1 MKIILT
7 ALSLGL
13 LLAQTAVS
21 QQLATDDAQTV
32 ALEPFSS
39 DGCSAFPDGTP
50 FQQTLW
56 LECCTDHDLA
66 YWQGGTQA
74 QRSEADLALEA
85 CVSKVGEPRIARLML
100 AGVRVGGSP
109 IWPTQFRWGYGWP
122 YPRTYRELTT
132 SETAQVLDML
142 GQAKR

>member
-1 MKIILT
+1 MKTIFT
-7 ALSLGL
+7 VLSLGL
-13 LLAQTAVS
+13 FLAQTAVC
-21 QQLATDDAQTV
+21 QQLATDDAQTI
-32 ALEPFSS
+32 ALKPFLS

-50 FQQTLW
+50 LQQTLW
-56 LECCTDHDLA
+56 LECCTNHDLA

-85 CVSKVGEPRIARLML
+85 CVSKVGEPQIARLML

-132 SETAQVLDML
+132 SEKAQVVHML
-142 GQAKR
+142 AKPK